1 MFAFLLFM
9 SGKFFSKP
17 WLMSYDEYASAYL
30 SKNYVTQTVAYNIAE
45 YLPVSADYS
54 YWRSFDLQ
62 TNPQNTKIEMVNG
75 PVEIKDSSTFKI
87 LKNSHFFKEVQ
98 INKPMTIKINIHYFP
113 FWEIQIND
121 KQIKPNLFDQLGRPI
136 IKLSQPSTVRIF
148 YNETGIEKTS
158 NYISFT
164 VYIFLCLLIF
174 YKPLWINLK
183 PILK

>member
-1 MFAFLLFM
+1 
-9 SGKFFSKP
+9 
-17 WLMSYDEYASAYL
+17 
-30 SKNYVTQTVAYNIAE
+30 
-45 YLPVSADYS
+45 
-54 YWRSFDLQ
+54 
-62 TNPQNTKIEMVNG
+62 MVNG